1 MTTYIKLFVV
11 GLGAL
16 LLVACARGPEFSG
29 LTLPKEGKAIV
40 YVYRPFVYEASASGF
55 TLLANNREVTDSL
68 RANGYI
74 LFEADPGPVEV
85 ITDVGGV
92 IDEPAKLNVEAGKTY
107 FVRVTFQTG
116 AFVSTIYTHTVDE
129 STALRELEDCHLSM

>member
-1 MTTYIKLFVV
+1 MKASIKLFVA
-11 GLGAL
+11 LCGAL
-16 LLVACARGPEFSG
+16 LLVACARGPEFNG

-40 YVYRPFVYEASASGF
+40 YVYRPFIYEGSASGF

-68 RANGYI
+68 RSSGYI
-74 LFEADPGPVEV
+74 FFDVDPGPVEV

-92 IDEPAKLNVEAGKTY
+92 IDEPAKFTAETGKTY

-116 AFVSTIYTHTVDE
+116 AFVSTIYNHTVDE
-129 STALRELEDCHLSM
+129 ATGLREISDCHLSM